1 PVQHRKRLQD
11 KERKHRRNGQRTNL
25 RRHNARVL
33 ELLRCHRQQKELG
46 AMGNTEL
53 WKRPAWADN
62 DHGTWSLTQQVQEH
76 PGFWSILAM
85 SQKMEHQ
92 PIPLREGAH
101 EIFATAKS
109 VAGKAEAEIILVSR
123 IDEYLRFGNNEL
135 AQSQYSTSRN
145 LPVKIA
151 SDK

>member
-1 PVQHRKRLQD
+1 
-11 KERKHRRNGQRTNL
+11 
-25 RRHNARVL
+25 
-33 ELLRCHRQQKELG
+33 
-46 AMGNTEL
+46 MGNTEL

-92 PIPLREGAH
+92 PIPLRERAH

-145 LPVKIA
+145 LSVRIA
-151 SDK
+151 SEKKQGRVTTGTWTRRRSRKPWRRRSAR

>member
-1 PVQHRKRLQD
+1 
-11 KERKHRRNGQRTNL
+11 
-25 RRHNARVL
+25 
-33 ELLRCHRQQKELG
+33 
-46 AMGNTEL
+46 
-53 WKRPAWADN
+53 
-62 DHGTWSLTQQVQEH
+62 
-76 PGFWSILAM
+76 M

-92 PIPLREGAH
+92 PIPLREKAH

-145 LPVKIA
+145 LSVRIA
-151 SDK
+151 SGTPWRSMAKANASHTGRAVARATT